1 VFHLNVNNTI
11 KFPVLCLSLIL
22 NLVCDWKHTNND
34 LNGYSCQSFSEILT
48 ELTGEQISKKWIESC
63 FHFSGNG
70 RINNKADTLVGFM
83 HSLQWK
89 TDMLGHGKTYKLP
102 GRNNGV
108 RIFHPIDDVSKI
120 LSTNELKSKIK
131 CVMTAY
137 IQSQTDKSNSM
148 TTDSNIHTHDVQSET
163 IESLMVQSTE
173 NYQQQSSNVTPHTVV
188 RCSGEIKFVLFYL

>member
-1 VFHLNVNNTI
+1 MVVCSHGSFVCFAFSGACRR
-11 KFPVLCLSLIL
+11 KSFKDSLQEDL

-83 HSLQWK
+83 HSLLWK
-89 TDMLGHGKTYKLP
+89 TDMVGHEKTYKLP

-108 RIFHPIDDVSKI
+108 RIFHPIDDVSQI
-120 LSTNELKSKIK
+120 LSTNELISKIK
-131 CVMTAY
+131 CSSQLTSNH
-137 IQSQTDKSNSM
+137 IQTIHSQ
-148 TTDSNIHTHDVQSET
+148 
-163 IESLMVQSTE
+163 
-173 NYQQQSSNVTPHTVV
+173 
-188 RCSGEIKFVLFYL
+188 